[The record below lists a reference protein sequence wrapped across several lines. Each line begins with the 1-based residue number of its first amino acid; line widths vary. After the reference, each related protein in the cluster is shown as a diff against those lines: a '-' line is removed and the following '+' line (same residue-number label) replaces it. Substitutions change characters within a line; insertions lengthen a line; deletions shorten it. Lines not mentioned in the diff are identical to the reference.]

1 MSKVR
6 FVDSSIRVN
15 SGGGE
20 GGGSSISA
28 SYALSSS
35 HSDFATS
42 ASYAEY
48 AVSASH
54 EIVKEVSS
62 SYADT
67 ASLAQS
73 GNGPFTGSF
82 TGSFFGNGAGVFSGS
97 FSGSIPDAY
106 QIISGSVSASISP
119 NNGLKINSP
128 VDITM
133 PSGSVFTIHEPD
145 IDQQNRLNFKFDQGN
160 PILEI
165 ASRTTTSSIH
175 LKTNQTGNG
184 LLLNSNGFIKY
195 ISGATTYGVQFT
207 TEFKPID
214 TTGAIPLGFY
224 NRRWADLY
232 LFNGKKISFGTNA
245 SPYPDL
251 VSFRHTAGTNTLVM
265 SGSSDVTLDVK
276 GNIISTGSLQVSGS
290 VDIAIPSGSA
300 FTITETDK
308 DQKGRLDFTF
318 DDGDPTLEIEGRSS
332 VAKIVLSANDGESNN
347 LKIQSDGQVYA
358 SDTSVYTGSIKFKP
372 GGIEAITT
380 GVNSSPFIGSN
391 TRPFYKYYMAQ
402 IGGQFISDGTYAKQQ
417 FFLNSTATGYQRID
431 GLYNQ
436 ASGMRLVVSGSVVSG
451 GDGYLR
457 NPNNQYFQIQD
468 DSTGT
473 GNDASIPFRV
483 GKSGSLA
490 INLNQ
495 SKGFGFTQYYT
506 ASAMVHVEAEPNYDL
521 NLFQGNDVSGNN
533 VFEVDRDGN
542 LTVDAEISASGDLR
556 VRDGRFSRDG
566 GVAEIE
572 IIASEIAGGGII
584 GTQTSDNLLFRRFN
598 IPKFTISESRNFS
611 HQNLD
616 VEGQVSASTYL
627 GDGSQLTGIE
637 TGSAFPFTGDAEI
650 TGSLIVSGSTSPLIS
665 LPSVPTDA
673 IIISG
678 SNDRTRL
685 HIYESVLNSSPI
697 YTEGAGIK
705 LVGGT
710 AVGNQATL
718 ELSAVGS
725 SNGGGN
731 NEQTFIHSNQ
741 QLVIQAADDDAGKN
755 IKFRGSSYGLDLT
768 AATAG
773 VTLAFITN
781 GGSTV
786 SELNMGNGTYIQAD
800 ANGSYYKIGR
810 STTDWLNL
818 SSTKA
823 TFAANVSSS
832 ATSTASF
839 GTYLGDGSQLTGIDT
854 GSAFPFT
861 GDAEITGSL
870 LVSGSS
876 VEFKAS
882 GGTVFS
888 IAETGSFTLGE
899 GATNSSDTNVVIGK
913 NAIAAGAFNIAM
925 GNAADNDGQSYNIAI
940 GSGAN
945 TTNTSYGI
953 AIGGSTYAKGST
965 IAIGHSSTG
974 GTGTV
979 AIGYDAGSDAGD
991 YNVLLGYAAGKST
1004 TGDNNIIIGSGS
1016 LGAASMANQL
1026 RIGNGDNH
1034 IISGSL
1040 ETGELLLKTV
1050 TLSGSLLNTGTVS
1063 ISNTDSP
1070 YTLTGTQQFVLIDP
1084 SGGDVTINM
1093 PDAATYPG
1101 REIKFKLTQAAGA
1114 NTVTL
1119 QRQGADTIDG
1129 ATTYTDLDIQYESIS
1144 TVSNGSDGWFIF

>member
-97 FSGSIPDAY
+97 FSGSIPDAF

-119 NNGLKINSP
+119 DNGLKINSP

-165 ASRTTTSSIH
+165 ASRTTTSSLH

-232 LFNGKKISFGTNA
+232 LFNGKKISFSTNA

-265 SGSSDVTLDVK
+265 SGSSDVSLDVK
-276 GNIISTGSLQVSGS
+276 GVVSASRFTVSSSADTTPGYTFWNNSTTGMLSNSPTNLKFQVDGTSSPELELNTGQ
-290 VDIAIPSGSA
+290 AIFRTPVS
-300 FTITETDK
+300 FTDN
-308 DQKGRLDFTF
+308 
-318 DDGDPTLEIEGRSS
+318 EISS
-332 VAKIVLSANDGESNN
+332 VSKIRN
-347 LKIQSDGQVYA
+347 L
-358 SDTSVYTGSIKFKP
+358 GS
-372 GGIEAITT
+372 
-380 GVNSSPFIGSN
+380 
-391 TRPFYKYYMAQ
+391 
-402 IGGQFISDGTYAKQQ
+402 
-417 FFLNSTATGYQRID
+417 
-431 GLYNQ
+431 
-436 ASGMRLVVSGSVVSG
+436 
-451 GDGYLR
+451 
-457 NPNNQYFQIQD
+457 
-468 DSTGT
+468 
-473 GNDASIPFRV
+473 
-483 GKSGSLA
+483 
-490 INLNQ
+490 
-495 SKGFGFTQYYT
+495 
-506 ASAMVHVEAEPNYDL
+506 
-521 NLFQGNDVSGNN
+521 
-533 VFEVDRDGN
+533 
-542 LTVDAEISASGDLR
+542 ISASGD
-556 VRDGRFSRDG
+556 FSSS
-566 GVAEIE
+566 ITST
-572 IIASEIAGGGII
+572 ASFG
-584 GTQTSDNLLFRRFN
+584 
-598 IPKFTISESRNFS
+598 
-611 HQNLD
+611 
-616 VEGQVSASTYL
+616 TYL
-627 GDGSQLTGIE
+627 GDGSQLTGID

-725 SNGGGN
+725 SNGGGD

-781 GGSTV
+781 GEV
-786 SELNMGNGTYIQAD
+786 QYQ
-800 ANGSYYKIGR
+800 
-810 STTDWLNL
+810 
-818 SSTKA
+818 
-823 TFAANVSSS
+823 
-832 ATSTASF
+832 
-839 GTYLGDGSQLTGIDT
+839 
-854 GSAFPFT
+854 
-861 GDAEITGSL
+861 SL
-870 LVSGSS
+870 IWV
-876 VEFKAS
+876 
-882 GGTVFS
+882 
-888 IAETGSFTLGE
+888 
-899 GATNSSDTNVVIGK
+899 
-913 NAIAAGAFNIAM
+913 M
-925 GNAADNDGQSYNIAI
+925 
-940 GSGAN
+940 
-945 TTNTSYGI
+945 
-953 AIGGSTYAKGST
+953 
-965 IAIGHSSTG
+965 
-974 GTGTV
+974 
-979 AIGYDAGSDAGD
+979 
-991 YNVLLGYAAGKST
+991 
-1004 TGDNNIIIGSGS
+1004 
-1016 LGAASMANQL
+1016 
-1026 RIGNGDNH
+1026 
-1034 IISGSL
+1034 
-1040 ETGELLLKTV
+1040 
-1050 TLSGSLLNTGTVS
+1050 
-1063 ISNTDSP
+1063 
-1070 YTLTGTQQFVLIDP
+1070 VLIYKQMQT
-1084 SGGDVTINM
+1084 VLI
-1093 PDAATYPG
+1093 
-1101 REIKFKLTQAAGA
+1101 IK
-1114 NTVTL
+1114 
-1119 QRQGADTIDG
+1119 
-1129 ATTYTDLDIQYESIS
+1129 
-1144 TVSNGSDGWFIF
+1144 